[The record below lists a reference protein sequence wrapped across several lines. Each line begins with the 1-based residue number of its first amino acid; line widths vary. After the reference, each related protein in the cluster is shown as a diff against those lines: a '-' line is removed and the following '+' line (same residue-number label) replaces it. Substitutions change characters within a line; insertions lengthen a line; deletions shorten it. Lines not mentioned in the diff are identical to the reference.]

1 MTKPSSYLRLGRYR
15 LLDDD
20 RCSDP
25 KGCLLSSPVKV
36 DKPIFRDAGSAQ
48 TGFTSGITPSSSSLS
63 SSSMPPPLDADPT
76 ITSSYVEE
84 ELPTIEEKNHQTLL
98 IHDILREREKIK
110 AENERLAAKLRE
122 AEEALQK
129 LSIQNDKRM
138 QTPSPAGLLQAATFD
153 DSTITTATSGKQ
165 GFLRRTGTYDSASE
179 SSPNIYP
186 INRTGTWE
194 SGYGVPVDASGVPS
208 RIKCSFPSNDAVLDA
223 VVEEDKF
230 KGKKKKKFFILV
242 GRTKKKSLQTKGLD
256 GKHEGDVASKA
267 SSIFKK

>member
-1 MTKPSSYLRLGRYR
+1 MTKNSLYLRLGRYR

-20 RCSDP
+20 LCSDL
-25 KGCLLSSPVKV
+25 KGRLQSPVKV
-36 DKPIFRDAGSAQ
+36 DKPIFRDAGSTQ
-48 TGFTSGITPSSSSLS
+48 TAFTSGVTPSSSSLS

-84 ELPTIEEKNHQTLL
+84 ELPTLEEKNHQTLL

-129 LSIQNDKRM
+129 LSIQNGKRTP
-138 QTPSPAGLLQAATFD
+138 TPSPVGLLQAATFD
-153 DSTITTATSGKQ
+153 DSTITTATSAKQ

-179 SSPNIYP
+179 SSSNIYP

-208 RIKCSFPSNDAVLDA
+208 RIKCSFPSTDTMLNAVI
-223 VVEEDKF
+223 EDDKS
-230 KGKKKKKFFILV
+230 KEKKKKKFFILA
-242 GRTKKKSLQTKGLD
+242 GRKKKKGVQTNASDTKHD
-256 GKHEGDVASKA
+256 GSC
-267 SSIFKK
+267 SIFK